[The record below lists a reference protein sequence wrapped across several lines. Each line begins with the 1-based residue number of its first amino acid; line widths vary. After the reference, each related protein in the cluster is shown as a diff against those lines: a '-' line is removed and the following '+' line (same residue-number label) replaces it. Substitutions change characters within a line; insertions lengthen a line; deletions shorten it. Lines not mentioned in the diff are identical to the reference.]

1 MTVQEKGNSIQRT
14 AILAGLLY
22 VLNIPFSVFG
32 FFYVPSKLIVPG
44 DAAAT
49 VNNIVASEGLFRSS
63 IVSFLIGQAM
73 FIVIPLVLYKVLKP
87 VNKTFSLLMVIFIL
101 LAIPIGFINEINHL
115 AVLLLLSGAD
125 YLKPIQA
132 DQLQA
137 QVMFFLD
144 LHAHGIRVA
153 QVFWG
158 LWLFPLGYLI
168 FKSGFLPRVLG
179 IVVMIGCFGHLIDCA
194 IFFLL
199 PHIDATVSQVTG
211 FGEILLG
218 LWLLIKG
225 VNVEQWEKRALASV

>member
-14 AILAGLLY
+14 ARLAGLLY

-73 FIVIPLVLYKVLKP
+73 FIVIPLVLYKLLKP

-153 QVFWG
+153 QVFWV
-158 LWLFPLGYLI
+158 
-168 FKSGFLPRVLG
+168 LP
-179 IVVMIGCFGHLIDCA
+179 
-194 IFFLL
+194 
-199 PHIDATVSQVTG
+199 T
-211 FGEILLG
+211 
-218 LWLLIKG
+218 
-225 VNVEQWEKRALASV
+225 